1 MIGDGKDKSYFSV
14 ERKRRKRSI
23 MIIIPITAAIGAAIF
38 GLFYMSGSSLS
49 SNQMVLHNHV
59 RLNATVDGQSLVVPA
74 HVGMAMVG
82 KDEDPLLYANHS
94 LDNYGMEGMSPL
106 HTHDATGLIHVE
118 SNAVRDFTLGE
129 FLDIWQGLNTNG
141 KIITA
146 TVNNEPVSDFR
157 NTLLKDGEQI
167 TLDIK

>member
-14 ERKRRKRSI
+14 ERKRRKKSI
-23 MIIIPITAAIGAAIF
+23 MIIIPVAAAIGAAIF
-38 GLFYMSGSSLS
+38 GLFYMSGTSLS

-59 RLNATVDGQSLVVPA
+59 RLNVTVDGQPVVVPA
-74 HVGMAMVG
+74 QIGMTMG
-82 KDEDPLLYANHS
+82 GNSGDPLLYGDHS
-94 LDNYGMEGMSPL
+94 LDKYGMSGMSPL

-118 SNAVRDFTLGE
+118 SNIVRNFTLGK

-141 KIITA
+141 KSVIA

-157 NTLLKDGEQI
+157 SILLKNGEQV
-167 TLDIK
+167 TLNIK